1 MLNRIHLVTRDIP
14 SFDVDVIVNAANSAL
29 CGGGGFD
36 GAIHT
41 AGQLA
46 KSSEPHEGLLG
57 TAFGYPLRKACT
69 S

>member
-1 MLNRIHLVTRDIP
+1 MLNRILFATRDIP

-29 CGGGGFD
+29 CGGGGVD

-46 KSSEPHEGLLG
+46 ASSEPHEGLLG
-57 TAFGYPLRKACT
+57 TAFGYPFRKACK